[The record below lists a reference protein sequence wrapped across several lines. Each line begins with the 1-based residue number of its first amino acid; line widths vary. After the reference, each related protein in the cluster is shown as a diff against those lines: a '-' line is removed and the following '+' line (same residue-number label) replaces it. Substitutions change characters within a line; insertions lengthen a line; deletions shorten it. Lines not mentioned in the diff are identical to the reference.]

1 MGQTSIVT
9 GQYVTIN
16 QQAATVLQRA
26 VAWLI
31 DIILISFATVFL
43 VGMVESISEV
53 VYWSDFVEVAAILI
67 IVVIMCYPL
76 LMERFCNGQSV
87 GKVLMRIRV
96 ICLDGS
102 TPSGMAYLS
111 RWLLLLVDMG
121 FLGLGLAF
129 IIFSKNSQ
137 RIGDMAAGT
146 TVVQLSKDER
156 PAMLRAFRFA
166 TKHYMPTYPEVTHLS
181 MRQVSV
187 IEHVLYMGNSA
198 RRDEHINTLAA
209 KVERLLGIVSKEA
222 SNENFLVTLYND
234 FQYYTMTMV

>member
-16 QQAATVLQRA
+16 QQAATVLQRSI
-26 VAWLI
+26 AWLI
-31 DIILISFATVFL
+31 DLILLTFATIFL
-43 VGMVESISEV
+43 VGMTESLDEV
-53 VYWSDFVEVAAILI
+53 VDWPDFEEAAAILI
-67 IVVIMCYPL
+67 VIVIMCYPL
-76 LMERFCNGQSV
+76 FMERLCHGQSV
-87 GKVLMRIRV
+87 GKALMRIRV

-129 IIFSKNSQ
+129 IVFSKNSQ

-146 TVVQLSKDER
+146 TVVKLSKEER
-156 PAMLRAFRFA
+156 PALLRDFRFT
-166 TKHYMPTYPEVTHLS
+166 TKHYIPTYPEVTHLS
-181 MRQVSV
+181 MRQIGV

-198 RRDEHINTLAA
+198 RRYEHINTLAA
-209 KVERLLGIVSKEA
+209 KVERLLGIASKEA
-222 SNENFLVTLYND
+222 DNEHFLLTLYND